1 MAELPY
7 IVHEGYGKTSPQSPD
22 EEFIDAGTLAA
33 LYGLEPGEYD
43 VGVEVDALHIHLFPR
58 PDGKYR
64 NIKRLL
70 GDVEG
75 DFYML
80 PANFKKEKV
89 RDNIL

>member
-1 MAELPY
+1 MANLPY
-7 IVHEGYGKTSPQSPD
+7 VAHPGNGKISPQSAD
-22 EEFIDAGTLAA
+22 EYIDAGTLAA
-33 LYGLEPGEYD
+33 LYGLEPEEYET
-43 VGVEVDALHIHLFPR
+43 GVEIDSAHIHLFPR

-64 NIKRLL
+64 DIKLEL

-80 PANFKKEKV
+80 PANFKKNKV

>member
-7 IVHEGYGKTSPQSPD
+7 VVHEGNGKISPQATD

-33 LYGLEPGEYD
+33 LYGLEPDEYT
-43 VGVEVDALHIHLFPR
+43 VGVEVDAFNIHLFPR

-80 PANFKKEKV
+80 PANFKKERV

>member
-7 IVHEGYGKTSPQSPD
+7 VAHPGNGKISPQLPD
-22 EEFIDAGTLAA
+22 EYIDAGTLAA
-33 LYGLEPGEYD
+33 LYGLEPDEYTT
-43 VGVEVDALHIHLFPR
+43 GGQVDAQHIHLFPR

-64 NIKRLL
+64 NIKLEL

-80 PANFKKEKV
+80 PANFKKQQV

>member
-7 IVHEGYGKTSPQSPD
+7 VTHPGEGKTSPQLPD
-22 EEFIDAGTLAA
+22 EYIDAGTLAA
-33 LYGLEPGEYD
+33 LYGLEPGEYET
-43 VGVEVDALHIHLFPR
+43 GIEVDAFHIHLFPR

-64 NIKRLL
+64 SIKLEL

-80 PANFKKEKV
+80 PANFKKNKDREY
-89 RDNIL
+89 IL